1 MARTGKYYSSD
12 LVELSRSYILELW
25 RALRRYEDAMV
36 LVGGWAP
43 YFILQ
48 NFGDDPYNN
57 DHIGSIDIDI
67 ALDPSLISETEY
79 SSIESIL
86 EDIGYSGKVNA
97 NGDTIPFIFE
107 KESKEMGF
115 IIEVDILTSNY
126 VSKGHRHG
134 RIGGLLARK
143 CHGAD
148 IAFKHFFE
156 MRLEGE
162 LPGGGK
168 TIETVKV
175 VDVVG
180 SITMKGIA
188 LGERYKEKDA
198 YDIYYLVKFYHGG
211 PWQVAREV
219 GRSCSDTLIEESINT
234 IRKEFRD
241 RDSAAC
247 VWVSDFL
254 DEIDDQKER
263 RMTDVHMNITE
274 FLDSLDRI
282 NIM

>member
-1 MARTGKYYSSD
+1 MK
-12 LVELSRSYILELW
+12 LSRSYILELW
-25 RALRRYEDAMV
+25 RALRRYENGMV

-43 YFILQ
+43 YFILE
-48 NFGDDPYNN
+48 NFGDDSYNY

-67 ALDPSLISETEY
+67 AMDPDLISEMEY

-86 EDIGYSGKVNA
+86 KDLGYSKKVDR
-97 NGDTIPFIFE
+97 NGDPIPFIFE
-107 KESKEMGF
+107 KESIENGF
-115 IIEVDILTSNY
+115 IVEVDILTSNY
-126 VSKGHRHG
+126 ISDGHRHG
-134 RIGGLLARK
+134 RVGGLLARK

-156 MRLEGE
+156 MRLEGN
-162 LPGGGK
+162 LPGGGM

-198 YDIYYLVKFYHGG
+198 YDIYYLVKYFNGG

-219 GRSCSDTLIEESINT
+219 ERSYPNPLVEESVYT
-234 IRKEFRD
+234 IKKEFKERN
-241 RDSAAC
+241 SAAS

-254 DEIDDQKER
+254 DEIGDQKDR
-263 RMTDVHMNITE
+263 RLTDVHMTINE
-274 FLDSLDRI
+274 FLESIDRI
-282 NIM
+282 EIM